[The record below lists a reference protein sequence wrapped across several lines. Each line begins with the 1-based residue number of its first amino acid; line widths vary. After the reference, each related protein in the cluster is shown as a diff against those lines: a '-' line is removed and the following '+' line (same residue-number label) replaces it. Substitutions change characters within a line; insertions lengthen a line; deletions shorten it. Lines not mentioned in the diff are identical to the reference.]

1 MKANDKM
8 KADPKADTA
17 AVPKSSPK
25 KLIILI
31 AAAVLVLAAGGA
43 AAWYFMQDDAAG
55 AKHEKEVKP
64 AEPPVY
70 VPMEKFVVNL
80 QPEDGEQYLQIQFT
94 LQVPTLEQV
103 EVIKANMPKIQSR
116 VLLLLSAK
124 RASELSTPEGKRQLS
139 SEIIAAVNEPL
150 VDKGAP
156 QQVSDVLY
164 TSFIIQ

>member
-8 KADPKADTA
+8 KADPKADAA

-31 AAAVLVLAAGGA
+31 AIAVLVLAAGGG
-43 AAWYFMQDDAAG
+43 AAWYFLQGDAG
-55 AKHEKEVKP
+55 AANVEEAKP

-70 VPMEKFVVNL
+70 IPLEKFVVNL

-116 VLLLLSAK
+116 VLLLLSSK

-139 SEIIAAVNEPL
+139 SEIITAVNEPF
-150 VDKGAP
+150 VAKGQA

>member
-1 MKANDKM
+1 MKAKDKM
-8 KADPKADTA
+8 KADPKADAA

-25 KLIILI
+25 KLIIII
-31 AAAVLVLAAGGA
+31 AVAVLALAAGGG
-43 AAWYFMQDDAAG
+43 AAWYFLQDDAG
-55 AKHEKEVKP
+55 AKQEKEVKL

-70 VPMEKFVVNL
+70 VPLEKFVVNL

-139 SEIIAAVNEPL
+139 SEIIASVNEPF
-150 VDKGAP
+150 VDKGQP
-156 QQVSDVLY
+156 QLVSDVLY

>member
-1 MKANDKM
+1 MKAKDKM
-8 KADPKADTA
+8 KADPKADA
-17 AVPKSSPK
+17 VAVPKSSRK
-25 KLIILI
+25 KLVILI
-31 AAAVLVLAAGGA
+31 AVAALALGAIGG
-43 AAWYFMQDDAAG
+43 AAWYFLQGDAG
-55 AKHEKEVKP
+55 ARQPKEVTV

-70 VPMEKFVVNL
+70 VPLEKFVVNL

-139 SEIIAAVNEPL
+139 SEIIASVNEPF
-150 VDKGAP
+150 VVRGEP

>member
-1 MKANDKM
+1 M
-8 KADPKADTA
+8 KADPKADAA

-25 KLIILI
+25 KMIIMI
-31 AAAVLVLAAGGA
+31 AVGLMVLVGGA
-43 AAWYFMQDDAAG
+43 GAAWFFMMGDDSAVSQ
-55 AKHEKEVKP
+55 KEKKSTP

-94 LQVPTLEQV
+94 LQVPTPDQV
-103 EVIKANMPKIQSR
+103 ELIKANMPKIQSR

-124 RASELSTPEGKRQLS
+124 RASELSTPEGKRTLS
-139 SEIIAAVNEPL
+139 SELIKSINEPF
-150 VDKGAP
+150 VDKGEP
-156 QQVSDVLY
+156 QQVTDVLY

>member
-1 MKANDKM
+1 M
-8 KADPKADTA
+8 KADPKADAA

-25 KLIILI
+25 KLIIII
-31 AAAVLVLAAGGA
+31 AVAVLALAAGGG
-43 AAWYFMQDDAAG
+43 AAWYFLKGDAG

-139 SEIIAAVNEPL
+139 SEIIAAVNQPF
-150 VDKGAP
+150 VDKGEP

>member
-1 MKANDKM
+1 M
-8 KADPKADTA
+8 KADPKADAA

-25 KLIILI
+25 KLIII
-31 AAAVLVLAAGGA
+31 IVVAVLVLIAGGGG
-43 AAWYFMQDDAAG
+43 AAWYFMQGGADGKAAV
-55 AKHEKEVKP
+55 KEAAP

-70 VPMEKFVVNL
+70 VPLEKFVVNL

-103 EVIKANMPKIQSR
+103 DLIKANMPKIQSR
-116 VLLLLSAK
+116 VLLLLSSK
-124 RASELSTPEGKRQLS
+124 RASELNTPEGKRQLS
-139 SEIIAAVNEPL
+139 SEIIAAVNEPF

-156 QQVSDVLY
+156 QLVSDVLY

>member
-1 MKANDKM
+1 M

-17 AVPKSSPK
+17 AAPKSSPK
-25 KLIILI
+25 KLIIII
-31 AAAVLVLAAGGA
+31 AVAVLVLAGGGG
-43 AAWYFMQDDAAG
+43 AAWYFMQGDAG
-55 AKHEKEVKP
+55 ATTAQAKP

-94 LQVPTLEQV
+94 LQVPTPEQV
-103 EVIKANMPKIQSR
+103 ELIKANMPKIQSR

-124 RASELSTPEGKRQLS
+124 RASELSTPDGKRQLS
-139 SEIIAAVNEPL
+139 SEIMAAVNAPL

-156 QQVSDVLY
+156 LLVSDVLY

>member
-1 MKANDKM
+1 M
-8 KADPKADTA
+8 KADPKADAA

-31 AAAVLVLAAGGA
+31 AVAVLVLVAGGG
-43 AAWYFMQDDAAG
+43 AAWYFLQGDAG

-70 VPMEKFVVNL
+70 VPLEKFVVNL

-139 SEIIAAVNEPL
+139 SEIIASVNEPF
-150 VDKGAP
+150 VAKGEA

>member
-1 MKANDKM
+1 M
-8 KADPKADTA
+8 KADPKADA
-17 AVPKSSPK
+17 AVVPKSSPK

-31 AAAVLVLAAGGA
+31 AAAVLVLIAGAA
-43 AAWYFMQDDAAG
+43 AAWYFVQGDAG
-55 AKHEKEVKP
+55 ATTAAKDTKP

-70 VPMEKFVVNL
+70 VPLEKFVVNL

-103 EVIKANMPKIQSR
+103 DLIKANMPKIQSR

-124 RASELSTPEGKRQLS
+124 RASELNTPEGKRQLS
-139 SEIIAAVNEPL
+139 SEIIASVNEPF
-150 VDKGAP
+150 VDKGER

>member
-1 MKANDKM
+1 M

-25 KLIILI
+25 KLIII
-31 AAAVLVLAAGGA
+31 IVAAVLVLAAGGG
-43 AAWYFMQDDAAG
+43 AAWFFMQGNAG
-55 AKHEKEVKP
+55 AKPDVKEAAP

-70 VPMEKFVVNL
+70 VPLEKFVVNL

-94 LQVPTLEQV
+94 LQVPNLEQV
-103 EVIKANMPKIQSR
+103 DLIKANMPKIQSR

-124 RASELSTPEGKRQLS
+124 RASELNTPEGKRQLTG
-139 SEIIAAVNEPL
+139 EIIASVNEPF
-150 VDKGAP
+150 VAKGEP
-156 QQVSDVLY
+156 QLVSDVLY

>member
-1 MKANDKM
+1 M
-8 KADPKADTA
+8 KADPKAEAA

-31 AAAVLVLAAGGA
+31 AIGVLVLVAGAG
-43 AAWYFMQDDAAG
+43 AAWYFMHGDSTAI
-55 AKHEKEVKP
+55 AKKEAKP

-70 VPMEKFVVNL
+70 VPLEKFVVNL

-139 SEIIAAVNEPL
+139 SELIASINEPL
-150 VDKGAP
+150 AAKGDP

>member
-1 MKANDKM
+1 M
-8 KADPKADTA
+8 KADPKADA
-17 AVPKSSPK
+17 AAAPKSSPK
-25 KLIILI
+25 KLIIII
-31 AAAVLVLAAGGA
+31 AVAVLVLVGGGG
-43 AAWYFMQDDAAG
+43 AAWYFMQDDAG
-55 AKHEKEVKP
+55 ATKTEQAKP
-64 AEPPVY
+64 SEPPVY

-94 LQVPTLEQV
+94 LQVPSAEQV
-103 EVIKANMPKIQSR
+103 DLIKANMPKIQSR

-139 SEIIAAVNEPL
+139 SEIIAAVNAPL

-156 QQVSDVLY
+156 LLVSDVLY

>member
-8 KADPKADTA
+8 KADPKADAA

-31 AAAVLVLAAGGA
+31 AIAVLVLAAGGG
-43 AAWYFMQDDAAG
+43 AAWYFLQGDAG
-55 AKHEKEVKP
+55 AMQEKEVKP

-103 EVIKANMPKIQSR
+103 DVIKANMPKIQSR

-150 VDKGAP
+150 VNKGAP

>member
-1 MKANDKM
+1 M
-8 KADPKADTA
+8 KADPKADAA

-25 KLIILI
+25 KLIIII
-31 AAAVLVLAAGGA
+31 AVAVLALSAGGG
-43 AAWYFMQDDAAG
+43 AAWYFLKGDAG
-55 AKHEKEVKP
+55 AQQANEVKP

-70 VPMEKFVVNL
+70 VPLEKFIVNL

-103 EVIKANMPKIQSR
+103 EVIKANMPKVQSR

-139 SEIIAAVNEPL
+139 SEIIASINEPF
-150 VDKGAP
+150 VPRGAP

>member
-8 KADPKADTA
+8 KADPKADAA
-17 AVPKSSPK
+17 AVPRSSPK
-25 KLIILI
+25 KLIIII
-31 AAAVLVLAAGGA
+31 AIAVLTLAAGAGA
-43 AAWYFMQDDAAG
+43 VWYFVFGG
-55 AKHEKEVKP
+55 AMPSASAQATP

-70 VPMEKFVVNL
+70 VPLEKFVVNL

-103 EVIKANMPKIQSR
+103 ELIKANMPKVQNR

-124 RASELSTPEGKRQLS
+124 RASELSTPEGKHLLS
-139 SEIIAAVNEPL
+139 SELIKSINQPF

>member
-1 MKANDKM
+1 M
-8 KADPKADTA
+8 KADPKADAA

-31 AAAVLVLAAGGA
+31 AIAVLVLVAGAG
-43 AAWYFMQDDAAG
+43 AAWYLLQGDAG
-55 AKHEKEVKP
+55 AAHETEVKP

-70 VPMEKFVVNL
+70 VPLEKFVVNL

-94 LQVPTLEQV
+94 LQVATLEQV

-139 SEIIAAVNEPL
+139 SELIKSINEPL
-150 VDKGAP
+150 VAKGEP
-156 QQVSDVLY
+156 QLVSDVLY

>member
-1 MKANDKM
+1 M
-8 KADPKADTA
+8 KADPKADAA

-31 AAAVLVLAAGGA
+31 AVAVLVLVAGGGA
-43 AAWYFMQDDAAG
+43 AWYLLKGDTDT
-55 AKHEKEVKP
+55 KHTVEAKP

-103 EVIKANMPKIQSR
+103 ELIKANMPKIQSR

-139 SEIIAAVNEPL
+139 SEIIASVNEPF
-150 VDKGAP
+150 VPKGAP
-156 QQVSDVLY
+156 QLVSDVLY